1 MHRDLKPEHILLNY
15 EDEKSRENKDIMKA
29 TFKIISF
36 GLAKRL
42 KEGEL
47 ADEIAGSPAYMSP
60 YILTRT
66 INPGEEKNFGYNER
80 EEIWTLG
87 VICYELLTGKYPYNA
102 KNKNDPTN
110 KINKGDYYLPITLSK
125 EAVSFLNCMLQYD
138 SEKRLSAAQLSEH
151 NFLKKNISEF
161 KKIDINELKDVEII
175 TQPSIIINNKDNK
188 SIWDNFGNGSEK

>member
-1 MHRDLKPEHILLNY
+1 
-15 EDEKSRENKDIMKA
+15 
-29 TFKIISF
+29 
-36 GLAKRL
+36 
-42 KEGEL
+42 
-47 ADEIAGSPAYMSP
+47 MSP
-60 YILTRT
+60 YILNGTK
-66 INPGEEKNFGYNER
+66 NPGKEKNFVYNKK

-87 VICYELLTGKYPYNA
+87 VICYELLTGKKPYNA

-175 TQPSIIINNKDNK
+175 AQPSIIIKNKDNK